1 MKKVLALVTALVLTL
16 AMAVGASA
24 SVPDK
29 PSEFAYAYDFDGS
42 VLSNSTKTT
51 IEQYGAALEEATGIQ
66 TIAVVVDFLDGED
79 PADYATDIIN
89 SWGVGQS
96 GENNGVVVL
105 LARGDRK
112 IQIGTGTGVDRVMS
126 GAKCGDLIDDNID
139 YFADNK
145 FDKGMLNLY
154 EDVCTYLARA
164 KGKTLS
170 LSSSQS
176 ASSSVYSGSYDN
188 SYGSYDEGGFDLFE
202 FILGVIF
209 VYIII
214 CVLLNALMPSRGGCL
229 SYFFMG
235 WLFGRGSRRPPRGP
249 RPPMGGGFGG
259 GFGPRPPRPPMG
271 GGRPPRPSRPSR
283 PSGGFGGGSSRGGG
297 FGGGFGGGGSF
308 GGGSSRPAEKLPY
321 RRRFFPRRR
330 RRTEL
335 LSGLSPRLP
344 LKNSDFSWLLLTRPK
359 FGGASP
365 QTGDALLCYIFPH
378 RQALRNRGGS
388 CIIFLSKFCFLPDEN
403 GKLIRLIYRG

>member
-1 MKKVLALVTALVLTL
+1 
-16 AMAVGASA
+16 
-24 SVPDK
+24 
-29 PSEFAYAYDFDGS
+29 
-42 VLSNSTKTT
+42 
-51 IEQYGAALEEATGIQ
+51 
-66 TIAVVVDFLDGED
+66 
-79 PADYATDIIN
+79 
-89 SWGVGQS
+89 
-96 GENNGVVVL
+96 
-105 LARGDRK
+105 
-112 IQIGTGTGVDRVMS
+112 MS

-188 SYGSYDEGGFDLFE
+188 SYGSYDEGDFDLFE

-214 CVLLNALMPSRGGCL
+214 CVLFNALMPSRGGCL

-283 PSGGFGGGSSRGGG
+283 PFGGFGGGSSRGGG

-308 GGGSSRPAEKLPY
+308 GGGSSR
-321 RRRFFPRRR
+321 
-330 RRTEL
+330 
-335 LSGLSPRLP
+335 
-344 LKNSDFSWLLLTRPK
+344 
-359 FGGASP
+359 GG
-365 QTGDALLCYIFPH
+365 
-378 RQALRNRGGS
+378 GGGRS
-388 CIIFLSKFCFLPDEN
+388 F
-403 GKLIRLIYRG
+403 

>member
-42 VLSNSTKTT
+42 VLSSSTKTT

-209 VYIII
+209 IIYIII
-214 CVLLNALMPSRGGCL
+214 CVLFNALMPSRGGCL

-283 PSGGFGGGSSRGGG
+283 PFGGFGGGSSRGGG
-297 FGGGFGGGGSF
+297 FGGGFGASE
-308 GGGSSRPAEKLPY
+308 RAEPAPAPE
-321 RRRFFPRRR
+321 
-330 RRTEL
+330 
-335 LSGLSPRLP
+335 
-344 LKNSDFSWLLLTRPK
+344 NSDFSWLLLTRPK

-388 CIIFLSKFCFLPDEN
+388 CIIFLSKFYFLPDEN

>member
-1 MKKVLALVTALVLTL
+1 M
-16 AMAVGASA
+16 
-24 SVPDK
+24 
-29 PSEFAYAYDFDGS
+29 
-42 VLSNSTKTT
+42 LSNSTKTT

-89 SWGVGQS
+89 SWGVGS
-96 GENNGVVVL
+96 RAKNNGVVVL

-188 SYGSYDEGGFDLFE
+188 SYGSYDEGDFDLFE

-214 CVLLNALMPSRGGCL
+214 CVLFNALMPSRGGCL

-249 RPPMGGGFGG
+249 RPPDGRRFRRRLW
-259 GFGPRPPRPPMG
+259 PRVRPVLRWAAAVPRVLPV
-271 GGRPPRPSRPSR
+271 RAVLRRIRRRQFSRR
-283 PSGGFGGGSSRGGG
+283 RLWRRFR
-297 FGGGFGGGGSF
+297 
-308 GGGSSRPAEKLPY
+308 RRRQL

-335 LSGLSPRLP
+335 LSGLSRACP
-344 LKNSDFSWLLLTRPK
+344 
-359 FGGASP
+359 
-365 QTGDALLCYIFPH
+365 
-378 RQALRNRGGS
+378 
-388 CIIFLSKFCFLPDEN
+388 
-403 GKLIRLIYRG
+403 

>member
-1 MKKVLALVTALVLTL
+1 MKKVLALVMTLIMMLAL
-16 AMAVGASA
+16 AVGASA

-42 VLSNSTKTT
+42 VLSDSTKTT
-51 IEQYGAALEEATGIQ
+51 IEQYGAALEDATGIQ
-66 TIAVVVDFLDGED
+66 AIAVVVDFLDGAD

-89 SWGVGQS
+89 SWGVGQK

-170 LSSSQS
+170 LSSSQN
-176 ASSSVYSGSYDN
+176 ASSSAYNDSYNNYD

-214 CVLLNALMPSRGGCL
+214 CVLFNALMPNRGGCL

-235 WLFGRGSRRPPRGP
+235 WLFGRGDRHHRPRGP

-259 GFGPRPPRPPMG
+259 GYGPRPPRPPMG
-271 GGRPPRPSRPSR
+271 GGRPPRPSRPS
-283 PSGGFGGGSSRGGG
+283 GGFGGGSSRGGG
-297 FGGGFGGGGSF
+297 FGGSFGGGSF
-308 GGGSSRPAEKLPY
+308 GGGSSR
-321 RRRFFPRRR
+321 
-330 RRTEL
+330 
-335 LSGLSPRLP
+335 
-344 LKNSDFSWLLLTRPK
+344 
-359 FGGASP
+359 GG
-365 QTGDALLCYIFPH
+365 
-378 RQALRNRGGS
+378 GGGRS
-388 CIIFLSKFCFLPDEN
+388 F
-403 GKLIRLIYRG
+403 

>member
-42 VLSNSTKTT
+42 VLSSSTKTT
-51 IEQYGAALEEATGIQ
+51 IAQYGAALEDATGIQ
-66 TIAVVVDFLDGED
+66 AIAVVVDFLDGED
-79 PADYATDIIN
+79 PADYATDLIN

-176 ASSSVYSGSYDN
+176 ASSSVYSGGYDN

-214 CVLLNALMPSRGGCL
+214 CVLFNALMPSRGGCL

-235 WLFGRGSRRPPRGP
+235 WLFGRGNRRPPRGP

-259 GFGPRPPRPPMG
+259 GFGPRPP
-271 GGRPPRPSRPSR
+271 RPPRPSRPSR

-308 GGGSSRPAEKLPY
+308 GGGSSR
-321 RRRFFPRRR
+321 
-330 RRTEL
+330 
-335 LSGLSPRLP
+335 
-344 LKNSDFSWLLLTRPK
+344 
-359 FGGASP
+359 GG
-365 QTGDALLCYIFPH
+365 
-378 RQALRNRGGS
+378 GGGRS
-388 CIIFLSKFCFLPDEN
+388 F
-403 GKLIRLIYRG
+403 

>member
-1 MKKVLALVTALVLTL
+1 MKKVLALITALVLTL

-126 GAKCGDLIDDNID
+126 GAKCGDLIDDNLD
-139 YFADNK
+139 YFADNE
-145 FDKGMLNLY
+145 FDQGMLNLY
-154 EDVCTYLARA
+154 EDVCRYLARA

-170 LSSSQS
+170 LSSSQD
-176 ASSSVYSGSYDN
+176 ASSSTYYADTDAYD
-188 SYGSYDEGGFDLFE
+188 YGDYYGTYDEGGFDLFE

-214 CVLLNALMPSRGGCL
+214 CVLFNALMPSRGGCL
-229 SYFFMG
+229 RYFFMG

-259 GFGPRPPRPPMG
+259 GFGHHRRRRGRGHRFCRAHDRPPRRRILRAHR
-271 GGRPPRPSRPSR
+271 GR
-283 PSGGFGGGSSRGGG
+283 G
-297 FGGGFGGGGSF
+297 
-308 GGGSSRPAEKLPY
+308 
-321 RRRFFPRRR
+321 
-330 RRTEL
+330 
-335 LSGLSPRLP
+335 
-344 LKNSDFSWLLLTRPK
+344 
-359 FGGASP
+359 
-365 QTGDALLCYIFPH
+365 
-378 RQALRNRGGS
+378 
-388 CIIFLSKFCFLPDEN
+388 
-403 GKLIRLIYRG
+403 

>member
-42 VLSNSTKTT
+42 VLSSSTKTT

-145 FDKGMLNLY
+145 FDTGMLNLY
-154 EDVCTYLARA
+154 EDVCA
-164 KGKTLS
+164 
-170 LSSSQS
+170 
-176 ASSSVYSGSYDN
+176 
-188 SYGSYDEGGFDLFE
+188 
-202 FILGVIF
+202 
-209 VYIII
+209 
-214 CVLLNALMPSRGGCL
+214 
-229 SYFFMG
+229 
-235 WLFGRGSRRPPRGP
+235 
-249 RPPMGGGFGG
+249 
-259 GFGPRPPRPPMG
+259 
-271 GGRPPRPSRPSR
+271 
-283 PSGGFGGGSSRGGG
+283 
-297 FGGGFGGGGSF
+297 
-308 GGGSSRPAEKLPY
+308 
-321 RRRFFPRRR
+321 
-330 RRTEL
+330 
-335 LSGLSPRLP
+335 
-344 LKNSDFSWLLLTRPK
+344 
-359 FGGASP
+359 
-365 QTGDALLCYIFPH
+365 
-378 RQALRNRGGS
+378 
-388 CIIFLSKFCFLPDEN
+388 
-403 GKLIRLIYRG
+403 

>member
-1 MKKVLALVTALVLTL
+1 M
-16 AMAVGASA
+16 
-24 SVPDK
+24 
-29 PSEFAYAYDFDGS
+29 
-42 VLSNSTKTT
+42 
-51 IEQYGAALEEATGIQ
+51 
-66 TIAVVVDFLDGED
+66 
-79 PADYATDIIN
+79 
-89 SWGVGQS
+89 
-96 GENNGVVVL
+96 L

-214 CVLLNALMPSRGGCL
+214 CVLFNALMPSRGGCL

-235 WLFGRGSRRPPRGP
+235 CSLAAAAVVLRAVRV
-249 RPPMGGGFGG
+249 PPMGGGFGG
-259 GFGPRPPRPPMG
+259 GFGPRPPSSD
-271 GGRPPRPSRPSR
+271 GRRPSPASFPSE
-283 PSGGFGGGSSRGGG
+283 PSFRRIRRRQFSRRRLWRR
-297 FGGGFGGGGSF
+297 F
-308 GGGSSRPAEKLPY
+308 RRRRQL

-335 LSGLSPRLP
+335 LSGLSRACP
-344 LKNSDFSWLLLTRPK
+344 
-359 FGGASP
+359 
-365 QTGDALLCYIFPH
+365 
-378 RQALRNRGGS
+378 
-388 CIIFLSKFCFLPDEN
+388 
-403 GKLIRLIYRG
+403 

>member
-16 AMAVGASA
+16 AMVVGASA

-214 CVLLNALMPSRGGCL
+214 CVLFTGWLNAWRYDNAG
-229 SYFFMG
+229 
-235 WLFGRGSRRPPRGP
+235 
-249 RPPMGGGFGG
+249 
-259 GFGPRPPRPPMG
+259 
-271 GGRPPRPSRPSR
+271 
-283 PSGGFGGGSSRGGG
+283 
-297 FGGGFGGGGSF
+297 
-308 GGGSSRPAEKLPY
+308 K
-321 RRRFFPRRR
+321 
-330 RRTEL
+330 L
-335 LSGLSPRLP
+335 LSKG
-344 LKNSDFSWLLLTRPK
+344 
-359 FGGASP
+359 
-365 QTGDALLCYIFPH
+365 
-378 RQALRNRGGS
+378 
-388 CIIFLSKFCFLPDEN
+388 CII
-403 GKLIRLIYRG
+403 RLDVTE

>member
-16 AMAVGASA
+16 AMVVGASA

-42 VLSNSTKTT
+42 VLSSSTKTT

-66 TIAVVVDFLDGED
+66 AIAVVVDFLDGED

-89 SWGVGQS
+89 SWGIGQS

-176 ASSSVYSGSYDN
+176 ASSSVYSDSYDN

-214 CVLLNALMPSRGGCL
+214 CVLFNALMPTPRRL
-229 SYFFMG
+229 SE
-235 WLFGRGSRRPPRGP
+235 LFLHGLALWPRQPSSSARSASPDGRRFRRRLWPASAPSSDGRRPSPASFPSEPSFRRIRRRQFSRRRLW
-249 RPPMGGGFGG
+249 RRF
-259 GFGPRPPRPPMG
+259 RR
-271 GGRPPRPSRPSR
+271 RRQ
-283 PSGGFGGGSSRGGG
+283 
-297 FGGGFGGGGSF
+297 
-308 GGGSSRPAEKLPY
+308 L

-365 QTGDALLCYIFPH
+365 QTGGALLCYIFPR

>member
-42 VLSNSTKTT
+42 VLSSSTKTT
-51 IEQYGAALEEATGIQ
+51 IEQYGAALEDATGIQ

-214 CVLLNALMPSRGGCL
+214 CVLFNALMPSRGGCL

-283 PSGGFGGGSSRGGG
+283 PSGGFGGGSSRGG
-297 FGGGFGGGGSF
+297 SF
-308 GGGSSRPAEKLPY
+308 GGGSS
-321 RRRFFPRRR
+321 PRRR

-403 GKLIRLIYRG
+403 SKLIRLIYRG

>member
-1 MKKVLALVTALVLTL
+1 M
-16 AMAVGASA
+16 
-24 SVPDK
+24 
-29 PSEFAYAYDFDGS
+29 
-42 VLSNSTKTT
+42 
-51 IEQYGAALEEATGIQ
+51 
-66 TIAVVVDFLDGED
+66 
-79 PADYATDIIN
+79 
-89 SWGVGQS
+89 
-96 GENNGVVVL
+96 VVL

-188 SYGSYDEGGFDLFE
+188 SYGSYDERGFDLFE

-214 CVLLNALMPSRGGCL
+214 CVLFNALMPSRGGCL

-249 RPPMGGGFGG
+249 RPPD
-259 GFGPRPPRPPMG
+259 
-271 GGRPPRPSRPSR
+271 GRRFRRRLWPASAPSSDGRRPSPASFPSE
-283 PSGGFGGGSSRGGG
+283 PSFR
-297 FGGGFGGGGSF
+297 
-308 GGGSSRPAEKLPY
+308 RI
-321 RRRFFPRRR
+321 RRRQFSRRRLWRRFRRR
-330 RRTEL
+330 RQLR
-335 LSGLSPRLP
+335 RQVLP
-344 LKNSDFSWLLLTRPK
+344 AAAAAD
-359 FGGASP
+359 GAS
-365 QTGDALLCYIFPH
+365 GA
-378 RQALRNRGGS
+378 G
-388 CIIFLSKFCFLPDEN
+388 
-403 GKLIRLIYRG
+403 

>member
-1 MKKVLALVTALVLTL
+1 MKKVWALITALALMLAL
-16 AMAVGASA
+16 AVGASA
-24 SVPDK
+24 AVPKK
-29 PSEFAYAYDFDGS
+29 PSEFAYAYDYDGS
-42 VLSNSTKTT
+42 VLSSSTLDT
-51 IEQYGAALEEATGIQ
+51 IAQYGAALEDATGIQ
-66 TIAVVVDFLDGED
+66 AVAVVVDFLDGQD
-79 PADYATDIIN
+79 PADYATDLIN
-89 SWGVGQS
+89 TWGIGQK

-176 ASSSVYSGSYDN
+176 ASSSVYSGGYYD

-214 CVLLNALMPSRGGCL
+214 CVLFNALMPNRGGCL

-235 WLFGRGSRRPPRGP
+235 WLFGRGDRHHRPRGP

-259 GFGPRPPRPPMG
+259 GYGPRPPRPPMG

-297 FGGGFGGGGSF
+297 FGGGFGGGSF
-308 GGGSSRPAEKLPY
+308 GGGSSR
-321 RRRFFPRRR
+321 
-330 RRTEL
+330 
-335 LSGLSPRLP
+335 
-344 LKNSDFSWLLLTRPK
+344 
-359 FGGASP
+359 GG
-365 QTGDALLCYIFPH
+365 
-378 RQALRNRGGS
+378 GGGRS
-388 CIIFLSKFCFLPDEN
+388 F
-403 GKLIRLIYRG
+403 

>member
-29 PSEFAYAYDFDGS
+29 PSEFACAYDFDGS
-42 VLSNSTKTT
+42 VLSSSTKTT

-145 FDKGMLNLY
+145 FDKGLLNLY

-176 ASSSVYSGSYDN
+176 ASSSVYSGGYDN
-188 SYGSYDEGGFDLFE
+188 SYGSYDEEGFDLFE
-202 FILGVIF
+202 FILGVLF

-214 CVLLNALMPSRGGCL
+214 CVLFNALMPSRGGCL

-249 RPPMGGGFGG
+249 RPPMVSAAALARVRPVLRWAAAV
-259 GFGPRPPRPPMG
+259 PRVLPVRAVL
-271 GGRPPRPSRPSR
+271 
-283 PSGGFGGGSSRGGG
+283 
-297 FGGGFGGGGSF
+297 
-308 GGGSSRPAEKLPY
+308 PADSAAAVLAAAALAAVSAAEAASAAVLPAAAAADGASERAEPAPVPEKL
-321 RRRFFPRRR
+321 
-330 RRTEL
+330 
-335 LSGLSPRLP
+335 
-344 LKNSDFSWLLLTRPK
+344 
-359 FGGASP
+359 
-365 QTGDALLCYIFPH
+365 
-378 RQALRNRGGS
+378 
-388 CIIFLSKFCFLPDEN
+388 
-403 GKLIRLIYRG
+403 

>member
-188 SYGSYDEGGFDLFE
+188 SYGSYDEGDFDLFE

-214 CVLLNALMPSRGGCL
+214 CVLLTLMPSRGGCL

-235 WLFGRGSRRPPRGP
+235 WLFTAAAVVLRAVRVPDGRRFRRRFGLRPPC
-249 RPPMGGGFGG
+249 PPMGGGCLASLS
-259 GFGPRPPRPPMG
+259 
-271 GGRPPRPSRPSR
+271 SRPF
-283 PSGGFGGGSSRGGG
+283 GGFGGSLAAAALAAVSA
-297 FGGGFGGGGSF
+297 GGSF
-308 GGGSSRPAEKLPY
+308 GGGSSAAAADGASERAEPAPAPEKL
-321 RRRFFPRRR
+321 
-330 RRTEL
+330 
-335 LSGLSPRLP
+335 
-344 LKNSDFSWLLLTRPK
+344 
-359 FGGASP
+359 
-365 QTGDALLCYIFPH
+365 
-378 RQALRNRGGS
+378 
-388 CIIFLSKFCFLPDEN
+388 
-403 GKLIRLIYRG
+403 